1 MITIG
6 LTTWKE
12 HPALINDEQRDVSLT
27 EYAAVLPTVEVDTP
41 FYGIPRAST
50 VTKWQQMVPP
60 EFQFILKANKLM
72 TKHDYGTDEVD
83 DDACKTAF
91 AEYKE
96 MIKPLV
102 RKHQLKTILFQFP
115 PFFRRS
121 AENLQWL
128 FEVRDMMG
136 DLPIAVE
143 FRNPSW
149 YEKSLIPDLMDYL
162 TRLQMTHVIADE
174 PHRLN
179 DGVPFVPE
187 TTTPSLAVLR
197 LHGRN
202 EKGWFNQ
209 GKDWRGQRT
218 LYRYSAD
225 ELNQFADVIN
235 HLTPKVKEVCVIFN
249 NNSNR
254 DAAPNA
260 LELQQLMGISWDG
273 LGPQQLS
280 LF

>member
-1 MITIG
+1 
-6 LTTWKE
+6 
-12 HPALINDEQRDVSLT
+12 
-27 EYAAVLPTVEVDTP
+27 
-41 FYGIPRAST
+41 
-50 VTKWQQMVPP
+50 
-60 EFQFILKANKLM
+60 
-72 TKHDYGTDEVD
+72 
-83 DDACKTAF
+83 
-91 AEYKE
+91 
-96 MIKPLV
+96 
-102 RKHQLKTILFQFP
+102 
-115 PFFRRS
+115 
-121 AENLQWL
+121 
-128 FEVRDMMG
+128 MG

-209 GKDWRGQRT
+209 SKDWRGQRT